1 MRLRRSAGG
10 GETIFRG
17 HGLGASIRF
26 ERGPMTRQ
34 NFPDLADLRFEVV
47 QHDSGWAV
55 WLITILLGIL
65 GVFALTAL
73 VVGLLIHG

>member
-1 MRLRRSAGG
+1 MLDGRLTGKTGFGG
-10 GETIFRG
+10 RG
-17 HGLGASIRF
+17 LAASIRF

-47 QHDSGWAV
+47 QHDTNWAL
-55 WLITILLGIL
+55 WLVMILAGLV

-73 VVGLLIHG
+73 VVSLGLHG